1 MSRKWINSLL
11 RARQAQEDIARERLA
26 HARLHAQ
33 DARLRVR
40 AEDRRVEA
48 MLEERSPAS
57 ARAFVAAV
65 SARQAAAATLSEA
78 RQSQA
83 MADDQ
88 VVTRTT
94 SVVSAARDRRSIE
107 KLAERDAADLHTRT
121 IGALQKELDDIGVRR
136 HQPGIAV
143 AGG

>member
-1 MSRKWINSLL
+1 VSRKWINSLL

-26 HARLHAQ
+26 HARMHAQ
-33 DARLRVR
+33 DARQRVY
-40 AEDRRVEA
+40 AEDQRVAA

-65 SARQAAAATLSEA
+65 SARQAAAATLSGA
-78 RQSQA
+78 RQTQA

-107 KLAERDAADLHTRT
+107 RLAERDAADLHTRT
-121 IGALQKELDDIGVRR
+121 IGALQKELDDIGVGR
-136 HQPGIAV
+136 HQPGIAA